1 MNPEIAA
8 DHTNKLQQFG
18 IPQEAKNLLMTSLNV
33 ENEDLKERITF
44 KNYEN
49 KNYLVID
56 IGGEAHEFEIV
67 GKRNGKNISTF
78 NNNFDDVENK
88 RKKPNAEAMSVN
100 LEFRSKEPVEVAM
113 YEGQLGTYKL
123 TGETMET
130 KTLNREIMEILLKNI
145 AEDYIES
152 IKKTAG
158 YSRGR

>member
-1 MNPEIAA
+1 
-8 DHTNKLQQFG
+8 
-18 IPQEAKNLLMTSLNV
+18 MTSLNV
-33 ENEDLKERITF
+33 ENEDLKERIIF

-67 GKRNGKNISTF
+67 GKRNGQNIFTF
-78 NNNFDDVENK
+78 KNNFDDVENK

-100 LEFRSKEPVEVAM
+100 FEFRSKELIEVFL
-113 YEGQLGTYKL
+113 YKNQLGSGGI
-123 TGETMET
+123 TGESITT
-130 KTLNREIMEILLKNI
+130 QNLNLEIMKILLKNM